1 MHQHDVRRFF
11 LIFCGYIVAQQYHI
25 FVVLLIKVETDFL
38 NDENGDAGEDL
49 NGRVLFYFDVLCWFL
64 LRLKIS

>member
-49 NGRVLFYFDVLCWFL
+49 NGRVLFFV
-64 LRLKIS
+64 